1 MKKPFLVALVMA
13 AFAPIAGANATN
25 DRVAA
30 MSESGRRTFAALL
43 VRQTGAQ
50 CPAATRTFFQ
60 GLLEKKDAVW
70 NVSCNSRDNYAIVFY
85 DDAAGTTRVMKCS
98 ELKALGAP
106 ACFKKL

>member
-1 MKKPFLVALVMA
+1 MKKPLLVGLLIATVA
-13 AFAPIAGANATN
+13 ATAWANKTN

-50 CPAATRTFFQ
+50 CPAVTRTFFQ
-60 GLLEKKDAVW
+60 GLLEQKDALW

-85 DDAAGTTRVMKCS
+85 DDDASTTRVMKCS
-98 ELKALGAP
+98 ELKTLGAP
-106 ACFKKL
+106 GCFKKL